1 MYNDQESDGA
11 YISEEVEDEFSESI
25 EEEKHMELSATDF
38 SRDLSAQLTS
48 SAQPMKSI
56 VIDNRSPSI
65 IK

>member
-1 MYNDQESDGA
+1 MNNDQESDGA
-11 YISEEVEDEFSESI
+11 YISEEVDDEFSESI
-25 EEEKHMELSATDF
+25 EEEKHVEFSATDF

-56 VIDNRSPSI
+56 VVDNKSPSI